1 MKTKSFLLLLMIII
15 SSLFACKNNLITNI
29 SNKDPKI
36 LAHRGSGTIMQ
47 IIGKDTIIE
56 NTIAAAK
63 YGFDNFDGIEIDIQM
78 SKSGTIWLY
87 HNSDLYN
94 NDTQKCI
101 LNSTDEEIITLNKDL
116 PKWKQLCTLED
127 VFVYHSLLNKDKY
140 ISLDVKGYFN
150 ATCLEGRNIS
160 NEYQQNIADEIIRLA
175 KKYKLENS
183 VMIETDYKEVLDH
196 ITDNYDTLKCYFLAY
211 RDFNKKLQEA
221 IDCNYD
227 GLSFSI
233 KDTSLNK
240 ANIKKL
246 HNKGL
251 TIQIWTIRNNKE
263 KQKALDLG
271 ADFIQSDVIF

>member
-1 MKTKSFLLLLMIII
+1 MIII

-150 ATCLEGRNIS
+150 ATCLGGRNIS
-160 NEYQQNIADEIIRLA
+160 NEYQQNIADEIIRLT
-175 KKYKLENS
+175 KRYKLENS

-211 RDFNKKLQEA
+211 RNFNKKLQEA

-240 ANIKKL
+240 ANIEKL